1 MEFRVTLRRASPHL
15 AMASSDLAM
24 ASPDLAMASP
34 LNETEHFDLFCLEL
48 PQYLNV
54 TSWSQINQVR
64 TSENVLS
71 SLGSVMSIFAVCGGP
86 VCIMVHY
93 RILGRPHCCAGH
105 EPHAAQ
111 CVLQHYGHFFH

>member
-1 MEFRVTLRRASPHL
+1 MEFGVALRRGSPH
-15 AMASSDLAM
+15 LAM
-24 ASPDLAMASP
+24 ASPDLATASP

-64 TSENVLS
+64 TSENLLS
-71 SLGSVMSIFAVCGGP
+71 SLGSVMSIFPVSGGQ

-93 RILGRPHCCAGH
+93 RILGRAHCCAGH

-111 CVLQHYGHFFH
+111 CLLQHYGHFFH